1 MGCVNPLDVPIDP
14 TTLNHVVR
22 FIDLTGVLFNA
33 ILGGVMARSENMD
46 PVGFGTLAICSA
58 LGGGMIRDTLMQRG
72 SPVALVD
79 SAYFTVALLGAAVAF
94 MIPITHH
101 FWDRSFPVIDA
112 LALGAWAAA
121 GSQRALAHDFSA
133 MSAVLLGTVTA
144 VGGGML
150 RDILLR
156 RIPTVFGGNTL
167 YATSAMAGSL
177 VTVLLWPTGNHELA
191 TMASFAVGSGLTLGG
206 IWRGWT
212 LPMAFSL
219 RPRSTF
225 SALPRPTWWRG
236 VKPPRQRSR
245 HHESRVH
252 PESADD

>member
-1 MGCVNPLDVPIDP
+1 MYPLDVPLD
-14 TTLNHVVR
+14 TDTLNHAVR

-33 ILGGVMARSENMD
+33 ILGGVMARAENMD
-46 PVGFGTLAICSA
+46 PIGFGTLAICSA
-58 LGGGMIRDTLMQRG
+58 LGGGLIRDTLMQRG
-72 SPVALVD
+72 TPVALVD
-79 SAYFTVALLGAAVAF
+79 GTYFTAALIGAAIAF
-94 MIPITHH
+94 MIPITHQ
-101 FWDRSFPVIDA
+101 FWDRLFPVIDA

-121 GSQRALAHDFSA
+121 GSQRALAHGFSP
-133 MSAVLLGTVTA
+133 MSAILLGTVTA

-177 VTVLLWPTGNHELA
+177 VTVLLWPTGNHVAA
-191 TMASFAVGSGLTLGG
+191 TLTSFAVGSGLTLGG

-212 LPMAFSL
+212 LPMAFNL

-225 SALPRPTWWRG
+225 SNIPRPSWWRG
-236 VKPPRQRSR
+236 VQPPGRLPRPRQKRR
-245 HHESRVH
+245 R
-252 PESADD
+252 D